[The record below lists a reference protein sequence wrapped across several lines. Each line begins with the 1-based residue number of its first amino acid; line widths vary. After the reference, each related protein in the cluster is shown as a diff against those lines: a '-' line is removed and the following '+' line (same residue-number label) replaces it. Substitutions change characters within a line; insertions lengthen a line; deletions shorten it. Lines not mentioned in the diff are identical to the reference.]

1 MFKSIIIEDESKAAE
16 LLGEMIHEIEP
27 RIRIIDTCADLPSA
41 VKSIRKHAPDLVFLD
56 VELPIYNGLQLLNF
70 FNPDEIKF
78 RIIFTTASHQHAI
91 QAFNMSA
98 VDYVLKPIQYD
109 KLTNA
114 IQKFI
119 DNQGK
124 GEQANYGALKDN
136 YFSNGNK
143 KIVVPLMNGFEI
155 IKLKDILYIK
165 AEGSY
170 AHIHQENG
178 SSLTVSH
185 NLKYYEDIFSG
196 EMNFI
201 RVHRSYLVNINFVKR
216 ISRNDGAI
224 LVMEN
229 STELPVALDK
239 IDAILNYFN
248 FNKKNQGD
256 LQN

>member
-1 MFKSIIIEDESKAAE
+1 MIKAIIIEDEPKAAE
-16 LLGEMIHEIEP
+16 LLSEMVNEIEP
-27 RIRIIDTCADLPSA
+27 RIQIVDKCADLPTA
-41 VKSIRKHAPDLVFLD
+41 VKSIKKNAPDLVFLD

-98 VDYVLKPIQYD
+98 VDYVLKPIQFD

-119 DNQGK
+119 ANIGK
-124 GEQANYGALKDN
+124 GDQPLYEALKDN

-143 KIVVPLMNGFEI
+143 KIVVPLVNGFEI
-155 IKLKDILYIK
+155 IKLEDIIYIK

-178 SSLTVSH
+178 SSLVVSH
-185 NLKYYEDIFSG
+185 NLKYYEDIFSS
-196 EMNFI
+196 ENNFI

-216 ISRNDGAI
+216 ISKNDGAQ

-229 STELPVALDK
+229 NSELPIALDK
-239 IDAILNYFN
+239 IDSVLSYFN
-248 FNKKNQGD
+248 FSKKNPAN
-256 LQN
+256 LQS